1 MSNTTF
7 AEPNDDP
14 DFLNWM
20 NSIIDEVKDFEGS
33 FDNDDDFD
41 YNLFFKGSKEFF
53 NDSNWD

>member
-1 MSNTTF
+1 MSSTTF

-41 YNLFFKGSKEFF
+41 YNRFFKGSKEFF